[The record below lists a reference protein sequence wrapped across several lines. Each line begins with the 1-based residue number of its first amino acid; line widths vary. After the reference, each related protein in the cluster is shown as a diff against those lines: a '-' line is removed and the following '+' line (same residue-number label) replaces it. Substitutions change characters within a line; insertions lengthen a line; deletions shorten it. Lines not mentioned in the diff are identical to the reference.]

1 MTEENKAPVVDDKKE
16 VPAATSD
23 HLEPI
28 DKKKEETPAPDPKK
42 EEPPVDDKK
51 DDDAAPKDEPK
62 GYAEHDHPA
71 LKQTVEFM
79 KTAGVSVEDSNA
91 IFGDAIEARDV
102 SKVDKAKLVEK
113 VGASQAE
120 VIMVL
125 VNAAAEGYAKQFKEV
140 EDALFPLAGG
150 ADGFKAMKEWA
161 VAKEAADPEFA
172 KTLNEI
178 RNDLDNGSLRTKK
191 AAIAELYTLFKDD
204 PTVTIPANLQEGTG
218 TGATSV
224 EPLSRREYVDL
235 VEKAERNKTIDKVGP
250 QLWQRRQAGIKK
262 GI

>member
-1 MTEENKAPVVDDKKE
+1 MTEENKAPVVDDKE

-28 DKKKEETPAPDPKK
+28 DKKKDEAPTTEPKK
-42 EEPPVDDKK
+42 DDPPVDDTKK
-51 DDDAAPKDEPK
+51 DDEEATKEEPA

-71 LKQTVEFM
+71 LKQTVEFL

-113 VGASQAE
+113 VGPAQAE

-125 VNAAAEGYAKQFKEV
+125 VNAAAEGYAKQIKEF
-140 EDALFPLAGG
+140 EDVIHPLTGG

-161 VAKEAADPEFA
+161 NAKEAVDPAFK
-172 KTLNEI
+172 KTLDEI
-178 RNDLDNGSLRTKK
+178 RNDIDTGNARTKK
-191 AAIAELYTLFKDD
+191 AAITELYQMYKDD

-218 TGATSV
+218 KGATSV
-224 EPLSRREYVDL
+224 EPLTRREYTDL

-250 QLWQRRQAGIKK
+250 QLWARRQAGIKK